1 MRIQE
6 FAARICDTE
15 TATQQEAAKKKQIKD
30 I

>member
-15 TATQQEAAKKKQIKD
+15 TATQQEAKKKQMKD